1 MEGENDTPEINMNN
15 RLGDL
20 DLKKLLAN
28 ELSSLSSSPED
39 SYAICWRHLGLTKH
53 NAQRDEPIGEAKLGK
68 PVQCLNID
76 KENSCG
82 KFMEAMLEPGGNKP
96 IEISAKGV
104 TMANDAPL
112 LSGTSLVWQCKLS
125 ETADMIET
133 VKDLSQSSCA
143 SAPLRLPACFLVLRP
158 SPLFSLWPRNGH
170 GSSGRDP
177 RSKLAAEHGIK
188 GAVVIFR
195 DGAYW
200 EFGGTNPMDAVP
212 PFLKGEVGGS
222 MGIRS
227 GAAGTATLLA
237 VKKLGKM
244 GKGKAGGSAA

>member
-133 VKDLSQSSCA
+133 VKDLSQSS
-143 SAPLRLPACFLVLRP
+143 
-158 SPLFSLWPRNGH
+158 
-170 GSSGRDP
+170 DP

-212 PFLKGEVGGS
+212 PFLKEEVGGS

-227 GAAGTATLLA
+227 VAAATATLLA